1 MRSKAIKSL
10 LSLFEQ
16 FARSESAGGLAALI
30 SAALVAFV
38 WVMSP
43 FVGDLAFEGS
53 EESLDQAKL
62 EMLVVSVAAAALGLA
77 LLGRPASSEAG

>member
-16 FARSESAGGLAALI
+16 FARSESAGELAALI

-38 WVMSP
+38 WAMSL

-53 EESLDQAKL
+53 EEILDQVKL
-62 EMLVVSVAAAALGLA
+62 EMLVVSVVAAELGPV
-77 LLGRPASSEAG
+77 LLGRCISSGAG